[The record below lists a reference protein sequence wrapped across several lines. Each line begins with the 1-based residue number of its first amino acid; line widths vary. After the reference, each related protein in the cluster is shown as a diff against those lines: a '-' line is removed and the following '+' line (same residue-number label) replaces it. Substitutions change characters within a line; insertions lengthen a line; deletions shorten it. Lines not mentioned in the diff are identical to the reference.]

1 MHHICMAKPIN
12 PDINPFGDK
21 PTRAHPNINPSG
33 PTTGTE
39 GWGLRPD
46 EPEIDEGHLN
56 PKVARAK
63 KRIRKSLPPRRPRKR
78 QNQ

>member
-1 MHHICMAKPIN
+1 MAKPTN

-46 EPEIDEGHLN
+46 EPEIDEAHLN
-56 PKVARAK
+56 PKMARAK
-63 KRIRKSLPPRRPRKR
+63 KRVKKSVPPRRPRKR
-78 QNQ
+78 ERASC

>member
-1 MHHICMAKPIN
+1 MAKPTN

-21 PTRAHPNINPSG
+21 PTQARPNINPSG

-56 PKVARAK
+56 PKMAQAK
-63 KRIRKSLPPRRPRKR
+63 KRVKKSVPPPRSRKR
-78 QNQ
+78 QDR

>member
-1 MHHICMAKPIN
+1 MAKPIN

-39 GWGLRPD
+39 GWGLHPD
-46 EPEIDEGHLN
+46 EPNLDQEHLN
-56 PKVARAK
+56 PKEARPK
-63 KRIRKSLPPRRPRKR
+63 KRVRKSVAPRRSRKR
-78 QNQ
+78 A